1 MSTNIEILLQ
11 AGVPGEVGATGA
23 SGNLSPN
30 WATDTEYLLNQI
42 CIYGGMLYRCTNA
55 HTSSSSFESANF
67 EQVPAIAPM
76 LLLSISAAQTID
88 IAQRNSFIK
97 LTATEEYTIT
107 MPTPVDYGGAFF
119 DIWNSSDYVITL
131 SSVGFYG
138 PYGSSATTLTIA
150 AGVSIKIISDGAN
163 WIAVS
168 MSS

>member
-23 SGNLSPN
+23 SGNLAPD

-42 CIYGGMLYRCTNA
+42 CIYNEMLYRCIDA
-55 HTSSSSFESANF
+55 HTSSSSFESDNF
-67 EQVPAIAPM
+67 ELIPAIPSIQ
-76 LLLSISAAQTID
+76 LLSISAAQTIT
-88 IAQRNSFIK
+88 IAQRNSFMK
-97 LTATEEYTIT
+97 LTATTEYTVT
-107 MPTPVDYGGAFF
+107 MPTPVSNDGAFF

-138 PYGSSATTLTIA
+138 PYGSSTTTLGVA
-150 AGVSIKIISDGAN
+150 AGVTVKIISDGAN
-163 WIAVS
+163 WIAVN